1 MKISC
6 KNTAFPRLLQAIPHK
21 FSLYYRLFNEKVH
34 VFPSNIDY
42 FVNQSITLRKK
53 QTASLISPFH
63 PLKNRPFREAVH
75 IRRLFISLAAAV
87 ALPIAAPAAS
97 LLAQPLPSLQG
108 EGSGVGS
115 VSSPA
120 DTLRLSLDDCIA
132 LARRQSIDAAIALA
146 DLRSAY
152 WQWRSY
158 RADLLPEVSLSGTA
172 PSWNKRYS
180 SYQQA
185 DGSLSFVRNDYL
197 GLDGALNITQKLWP
211 TGGTLSVESSLD
223 YLHQSG
229 SGGSQNQFM
238 SLPVAVTLSQP
249 LFAVNHLKWNRRI
262 EPLRYREAQARFLTE
277 TEQVAMQA
285 ISLYFSLLLAGEQ
298 VNIARQN
305 LQTAEKLY
313 EVAQAKR
320 RMGTISENDVLQLC
334 LDVLTAR
341 SALTTAE
348 STRQAAQF
356 ALCSFLDIEAP
367 IAATVPEVSP
377 SGSAEATVPEA
388 SASGLRLS
396 YTDVLAHALANNAH
410 ATTMRRR
417 QLEADYA
424 VASARANRQSI
435 NLYAQVGYTGT
446 ADNLNSAYRNL
457 LSNQIVQVGITV
469 PLLDWGKRKG
479 QRRLAESNRDIVQGQ
494 LRQQS
499 QDFRQDIFI
508 LTEQFNNQAE
518 QLRIAIEADTIARR
532 RYHTNVETFKIGS
545 ISTLELSD
553 AQKAKDQARQNRIQ
567 QLFNYWYYYY
577 QLRSIALWD
586 FERDCDITAD
596 IEKLVRQ

>member
-1 MKISC
+1 M
-6 KNTAFPRLLQAIPHK
+6 NRFFAFFLAWLP
-21 FSLYYRLFNEKVH
+21 
-34 VFPSNIDY
+34 
-42 FVNQSITLRKK
+42 
-53 QTASLISPFH
+53 
-63 PLKNRPFREAVH
+63 
-75 IRRLFISLAAAV
+75 LAA
-87 ALPIAAPAAS
+87 
-97 LLAQPLPSLQG
+97 LAQT
-108 EGSGVGS
+108 
-115 VSSPA
+115 

-132 LARRQSIDAAIALA
+132 MARRQSIDAAVALGE
-146 DLRSAY
+146 LRSAY

-197 GLDGALNITQKLWP
+197 GLDGAVNITQKLWP

-229 SGGSQNQFM
+229 SSGSGNQFM

-249 LFAVNHLKWNRRI
+249 LFSVNHLKWNRRI
-262 EPLRYREAQARFLTE
+262 KPLRYREAQARFLTE

-285 ISLYFSLLLAGEQ
+285 ISLYFGLLLAGEQ
-298 VNIARQN
+298 VNIAKQN

-320 RMGTISENDVLQLC
+320 RMGTISENDVLQLR

-341 SALTTAE
+341 SALTNSE
-348 STRQAAQF
+348 SNRQTRQF
-356 ALCSFLDIEAP
+356 ALRSFLDVEADIEP
-367 IAATVPEVSP
+367 VVPED
-377 SGSAEATVPEA
+377 VPQV
-388 SASGLRLS
+388 RLD
-396 YTDVLAHALANNAH
+396 YDNVLNHALQNNAL

-417 QLEADYA
+417 QMEADYA

-435 NLYAQVGYTGT
+435 NLYAQLGYTGT
-446 ADNLNSAYRNL
+446 GENMSNAYRNL

-479 QRRLAESNRDIVQGQ
+479 QRRLAESNRDIIQGQ

-518 QLRIAIEADTIARR
+518 QLRIACEADTIARR

-545 ISTLELSD
+545 ISTLELSS
-553 AQKAKDQARQNRIQ
+553 AQTAKDQARQNRIQ

-586 FERDCDITAD
+586 FERGCELSAD
-596 IEKLVRQ
+596 IEKLISATDYRTNRTE

>member
-1 MKISC
+1 M
-6 KNTAFPRLLQAIPHK
+6 N
-21 FSLYYRLFNEKVH
+21 RLFA
-34 VFPSNIDY
+34 F
-42 FVNQSITLRKK
+42 FL
-53 QTASLISPFH
+53 AWL
-63 PLKNRPFREAVH
+63 PLAV
-75 IRRLFISLAAAV
+75 
-87 ALPIAAPAAS
+87 
-97 LLAQPLPSLQG
+97 LAQT
-108 EGSGVGS
+108 
-115 VSSPA
+115 
-120 DTLRLSLDDCIA
+120 DTLRLSLDDCIMM
-132 LARRQSIDAAIALA
+132 ARRQSIDAAVALGE
-146 DLRSAY
+146 LRSAY

-197 GLDGALNITQKLWP
+197 GLDGALHITQKLWP
-211 TGGTLSVESSLD
+211 TGGTLSVESSLE

-229 SGGSQNQFM
+229 SGGSGNQFM

-249 LFAVNHLKWNRRI
+249 LFSVNHLKWNRRI

-285 ISLYFSLLLAGEQ
+285 ISLYFGLLLAGEQ

-320 RMGTISENDVLQLC
+320 RMGTISENDVLQLR

-341 SALTTAE
+341 SALTNSE
-348 STRQAAQF
+348 SNRQARQF
-356 ALCSFLDIEAP
+356 ALRSFLDVEADIEP
-367 IAATVPEVSP
+367 VVPED
-377 SGSAEATVPEA
+377 VPQV
-388 SASGLRLS
+388 RLD
-396 YTDVLAHALANNAH
+396 YDNVLNHALQNNAL

-417 QLEADYA
+417 QMEADYA
-424 VASARANRQSI
+424 VATARANRQSI
-435 NLYAQVGYTGT
+435 NLYAQLGYTGS
-446 ADNLNSAYRNL
+446 ADNLNAAYRNL
-457 LSNQIVQVGITV
+457 LSNEVVSVGITV

-479 QRRLAESNRDIVQGQ
+479 QRRLAESNRDIIQGQ

-518 QLRIAIEADTIARR
+518 QLLIACEADTIARR

-586 FERDCDITAD
+586 FERGCELSEDF
-596 IEKLVRQ
+596 EKIIK

>member
-1 MKISC
+1 MNRHWFRRFCNLHWLIRICNSAALSISIC
-6 KNTAFPRLLQAIPHK
+6 NALSAFAQTDTLHLTLDECITMAR
-21 FSLYYRLFNEKVH
+21 R
-34 VFPSNIDY
+34 
-42 FVNQSITLRKK
+42 QS
-53 QTASLISPFH
+53 
-63 PLKNRPFREAVH
+63 VD
-75 IRRLFISLAAAV
+75 AAV
-87 ALPIAAPAAS
+87 AL
-97 LLAQPLPSLQG
+97 G
-108 EGSGVGS
+108 E
-115 VSSPA
+115 
-120 DTLRLSLDDCIA
+120 
-132 LARRQSIDAAIALA
+132 
-146 DLRSAY
+146 LRSAY

-158 RADLLPEVSLSGTA
+158 RADLLPEVSLSGTL
-172 PSWNKRYS
+172 PSYNKRYS
-180 SYQQA
+180 S
-185 DGSLSFVRNDYL
+185 GS
-197 GLDGALNITQKLWP
+197 LNITQKLWP

-223 YLHQSG
+223 YLHQTG
-229 SGGSQNQFM
+229 SGTGNSNQLM
-238 SLPVAVTLSQP
+238 SLPVAITLSQP
-249 LFAVNHLKWNRRI
+249 LFGANHLKWNRRI

-285 ISLYFSLLLAGEQ
+285 ISLYFGLLLAGEQ

-320 RMGTISENDVLQLC
+320 RMGSISENDVLQMR

-341 SALTTAE
+341 SALTNSE
-348 STRQAAQF
+348 STRQASQF
-356 ALCSFLDIEAP
+356 ALRSFLDVEADIMP
-367 IAATVPEVSP
+367 TVPEDIP
-377 SGSAEATVPEA
+377 Q
-388 SASGLRLS
+388 LRLV
-396 YTDVLAHALANNAH
+396 YDDVLGHALRNNAL

-435 NLYAQVGYTGT
+435 NLYAQLGYTGT
-446 ADNLNSAYRNL
+446 GDNMSSAYRHL
-457 LSNQIVQVGITV
+457 LSNEVVQVGVTI

-479 QRRLAESNRDIVQGQ
+479 QRRVAESNREIVQGQ
-494 LRQQS
+494 LRQQA
-499 QDFRQDIFI
+499 QEFRQNIFI

-518 QLRIAIEADTIARR
+518 QLRIASEADTIARR

-577 QLRSIALWD
+577 QIRSIALWD
-586 FERDCDITAD
+586 FERGCELTAD

>member
-1 MKISC
+1 MNRVFFLC
-6 KNTAFPRLLQAIPHK
+6 LVLLPH
-21 FSLYYRLFNEKVH
+21 FG
-34 VFPSNIDY
+34 
-42 FVNQSITLRKK
+42 
-53 QTASLISPFH
+53 
-63 PLKNRPFREAVH
+63 
-75 IRRLFISLAAAV
+75 
-87 ALPIAAPAAS
+87 
-97 LLAQPLPSLQG
+97 LAQT
-108 EGSGVGS
+108 
-115 VSSPA
+115 

-132 LARRQSIDAAIALA
+132 MARRQSIDAAVALGE
-146 DLRSAY
+146 LRSAY

-197 GLDGALNITQKLWP
+197 GLDGAVNITQKLWP

-229 SGGSQNQFM
+229 NGGSGNQFM

-249 LFAVNHLKWNRRI
+249 LFSVNHLKWNRRI

-285 ISLYFSLLLAGEQ
+285 ISLYFGLLLAGEQ
-298 VNIARQN
+298 VNISKQN

-320 RMGTISENDVLQLC
+320 RMGTISENDVLQLR

-341 SALTTAE
+341 SALTNSE
-348 STRQAAQF
+348 STRQARQF
-356 ALCSFLDIEAP
+356 ALRSFLDVEADIEPA
-367 IAATVPEVSP
+367 VPED
-377 SGSAEATVPEA
+377 VPQV
-388 SASGLRLS
+388 RLD
-396 YTDVLAHALANNAH
+396 YDNVLNHALQNNAL

-417 QLEADYA
+417 QMEADYA

-435 NLYAQVGYTGT
+435 NLYAQLGYTGT
-446 ADNLNSAYRNL
+446 GENMNSAYRNL
-457 LSNQIVQVGITV
+457 LSNEVVQVGITV

-479 QRRLAESNRDIVQGQ
+479 QRRLAESNRDIIQGQ

-518 QLRIAIEADTIARR
+518 QLRIACEADTIARR

-545 ISTLELSD
+545 ISTLELSS
-553 AQKAKDQARQNRIQ
+553 AQTAKDQARQNRIQ

-586 FERDCDITAD
+586 FERGCELTAD
-596 IEKLVRQ
+596 VERLIEH

>member
-1 MKISC
+1 MIKLILFLVF
-6 KNTAFPRLLQAIPHK
+6 FPLVA
-21 FSLYYRLFNEKVH
+21 SA
-34 VFPSNIDY
+34 
-42 FVNQSITLRKK
+42 
-53 QTASLISPFH
+53 QT
-63 PLKNRPFREAVH
+63 
-75 IRRLFISLAAAV
+75 
-87 ALPIAAPAAS
+87 
-97 LLAQPLPSLQG
+97 
-108 EGSGVGS
+108 
-115 VSSPA
+115 
-120 DTLRLSLDDCIA
+120 DTLHLTLDDCITM
-132 LARRQSIDAAIALA
+132 ARRQSINAAVALGE
-146 DLRSAY
+146 LRSAY

-158 RADLLPEVSLSGTA
+158 KADLLPEVSLSGTA
-172 PSWNKRYS
+172 PSWNKRYN

-185 DGSLSFVRNDYL
+185 DGSLSFVRNNYL
-197 GLDGALNITQKLWP
+197 GLDGAVNIKQKLWP

-223 YLHQSG
+223 YLQQSG
-229 SGGSQNQFM
+229 GVSGNQFM

-249 LFAVNHLKWNRRI
+249 LFGVNHQKWDRRI

-285 ISLYFSLLLAGEQ
+285 ISLYFGLLLAGEQ

-320 RMGTISENDVLQLC
+320 RMGTISENDVLQLR

-341 SALTTAE
+341 SALTNSE
-348 STRQAAQF
+348 STRQARQF
-356 ALCSFLDIEAP
+356 ALRSFLDVEADIDP
-367 IAATVPEVSP
+367 IMPEDLPLP
-377 SGSAEATVPEA
+377 SLDREGQGV
-388 SASGLRLS
+388 GLL
-396 YTDVLAHALANNAH
+396 YEEVLAHALQNNAM

-417 QLEADYA
+417 QMEADYA
-424 VASARANRQSI
+424 VASARANRQSV
-435 NLYAQVGYTGT
+435 NLYAQLGYTGT
-446 ADNLNSAYRNL
+446 GENMSNAYRNL
-457 LSNQIVQVGITV
+457 LSNEVIQVGITV

-479 QRRLAESNRDIVQGQ
+479 QRKMAESNRDIIQGQ

-499 QDFRQDIFI
+499 QEFRQNIFI

-545 ISTLELSD
+545 ISTLELSN
-553 AQKAKDQARQNRIQ
+553 AQTAKDQARQNRIQ

-586 FERDCDITAD
+586 FERGCELTAD
-596 IEKLVRQ
+596 VEKLVRQ

>member
-1 MKISC
+1 M
-6 KNTAFPRLLQAIPHK
+6 NRVFAFFLAWLPLAV
-21 FSLYYRLFNEKVH
+21 SA
-34 VFPSNIDY
+34 
-42 FVNQSITLRKK
+42 
-53 QTASLISPFH
+53 QT
-63 PLKNRPFREAVH
+63 
-75 IRRLFISLAAAV
+75 
-87 ALPIAAPAAS
+87 
-97 LLAQPLPSLQG
+97 
-108 EGSGVGS
+108 
-115 VSSPA
+115 
-120 DTLRLSLDDCIA
+120 DTLHLSLDDCIMM
-132 LARRQSIDAAIALA
+132 ARRQSIDAAVALGE
-146 DLRSAY
+146 LRSAY

-197 GLDGALNITQKLWP
+197 GLDGAVNITQKLWP

-229 SGGSQNQFM
+229 SGGSGNQFM

-249 LFAVNHLKWNRRI
+249 LFSVNHLKWNRRI

-277 TEQVAMQA
+277 TERVAMQA
-285 ISLYFSLLLAGEQ
+285 ISLYFGLLLAGEQ

-320 RMGTISENDVLQLC
+320 RMGTISENDVLQLR

-341 SALTTAE
+341 SALTNSE
-348 STRQAAQF
+348 STRQARQF
-356 ALCSFLDIEAP
+356 ALRSFLDVEADIEP
-367 IAATVPEVSP
+367 VVPED
-377 SGSAEATVPEA
+377 VPQV
-388 SASGLRLS
+388 RLD
-396 YTDVLAHALANNAH
+396 YDNVLNHALQNNAL

-417 QLEADYA
+417 QMEADYA

-446 ADNLNSAYRNL
+446 ADNMRGAYRDL
-457 LSNQIVQVGITV
+457 LSNEVVQVGITV

-479 QRRLAESNRDIVQGQ
+479 QRRMAESNREIVQGQ
-494 LRQQS
+494 LRQQA
-499 QDFRQDIFI
+499 QDFRQNLFV

-518 QLRIAIEADTIARR
+518 QLRIACEADTIARK
-532 RYHTNVETFKIGS
+532 RYHTNIETFKIGT

-553 AQKAKDQARQNRIQ
+553 AQTSKDAARQNRIS
-567 QLFNYWYYYY
+567 QLYNYWRYYY
-577 QLRSIALWD
+577 QIRSIALWD
-586 FERDCDITAD
+586 FEKGCDISAD
-596 IEKLVRQ
+596 IEKIIK

>member
-1 MKISC
+1 M
-6 KNTAFPRLLQAIPHK
+6 NR
-21 FSLYYRLFNEKVH
+21 
-34 VFPSNIDY
+34 VFT
-42 FVNQSITLRKK
+42 FFL
-53 QTASLISPFH
+53 AWL
-63 PLKNRPFREAVH
+63 PLAV
-75 IRRLFISLAAAV
+75 
-87 ALPIAAPAAS
+87 
-97 LLAQPLPSLQG
+97 LAQT
-108 EGSGVGS
+108 
-115 VSSPA
+115 
-120 DTLRLSLDDCIA
+120 DTLRLSLDDCIMM
-132 LARRQSIDAAIALA
+132 ARRQSIDAAVALGE
-146 DLRSAY
+146 LRSAY

-197 GLDGALNITQKLWP
+197 GLDGAVNITQKLWP

-229 SGGSQNQFM
+229 SGGSGNQFM

-249 LFAVNHLKWNRRI
+249 LFSVNHLKWNRRI

-285 ISLYFSLLLAGEQ
+285 ISLYFGLLLAGEQ

-320 RMGTISENDVLQLC
+320 RMGTISENDVLQLR

-341 SALTTAE
+341 SALTNSE
-348 STRQAAQF
+348 SNRQARQF
-356 ALCSFLDIEAP
+356 ALRSFLDVEADIEP
-367 IAATVPEVSP
+367 VVPED
-377 SGSAEATVPEA
+377 VPQV
-388 SASGLRLS
+388 RLD
-396 YTDVLAHALANNAH
+396 YDNVLNHALQNNAL

-417 QLEADYA
+417 QMEADYA

-435 NLYAQVGYTGT
+435 NLYAQLGYTGT
-446 ADNLNSAYRNL
+446 GDNMNSAYRNL
-457 LSNQIVQVGITV
+457 LSNEVVSVGITV

-479 QRRLAESNRDIVQGQ
+479 QRRLAESNRDIIQGQ

-518 QLRIAIEADTIARR
+518 QLRIACEADTIARR

-545 ISTLELSD
+545 ISTLELSS
-553 AQKAKDQARQNRIQ
+553 AQTAKDQARQNRIQ

-586 FERDCDITAD
+586 FERGCELTAD
-596 IEKLVRQ
+596 VERLIEH

>member
-1 MKISC
+1 M
-6 KNTAFPRLLQAIPHK
+6 NRVFAFFLAWL
-21 FSLYYRLFNEKVH
+21 
-34 VFPSNIDY
+34 
-42 FVNQSITLRKK
+42 
-53 QTASLISPFH
+53 
-63 PLKNRPFREAVH
+63 PLAV
-75 IRRLFISLAAAV
+75 
-87 ALPIAAPAAS
+87 
-97 LLAQPLPSLQG
+97 LAQT
-108 EGSGVGS
+108 
-115 VSSPA
+115 

-132 LARRQSIDAAIALA
+132 MARRQSIDAAVALGE
-146 DLRSAY
+146 LRSAY

-197 GLDGALNITQKLWP
+197 GLDGAVNITQKLWP

-229 SGGSQNQFM
+229 SGGSGNQFM

-249 LFAVNHLKWNRRI
+249 LFSVNHLKWNRRI

-285 ISLYFSLLLAGEQ
+285 ISLYFGLLLAGEQ
-298 VNIARQN
+298 VNI
-305 LQTAEKLY
+305 
-313 EVAQAKR
+313 QAKR
-320 RMGTISENDVLQLC
+320 RMGTISENDVLQLR

-341 SALTTAE
+341 SALTNSE
-348 STRQAAQF
+348 STRQARQF
-356 ALCSFLDIEAP
+356 ALRSFLDVEAP
-367 IAATVPEVSP
+367 IAATI
-377 SGSAEATVPEA
+377 PEA
-388 SASGLRLS
+388 SALGIHLD
-396 YTDVLAHALANNAH
+396 YEDVLAHALQNNAL

-417 QLEADYA
+417 QMEADYA

-435 NLYAQVGYTGT
+435 NLYAQLGYTGT
-446 ADNLNSAYRNL
+446 GENMSNAYRHL
-457 LSNQIVQVGITV
+457 LSNEVVSVGITV

-479 QRRLAESNRDIVQGQ
+479 QRRLAESNRDIIQGQ

-518 QLRIAIEADTIARR
+518 QLRIACEADTIARR
-532 RYHTNVETFKIGS
+532 RYYTNVETFKIGS
-545 ISTLELSD
+545 ISTLELSS
-553 AQKAKDQARQNRIQ
+553 AQTAKDQARQNRIQ

-586 FERDCDITAD
+586 FERGCELTAD
-596 IEKLVRQ
+596 VERLIEH

>member
-1 MKISC
+1 MNRVFFLC
-6 KNTAFPRLLQAIPHK
+6 LFLLPH
-21 FSLYYRLFNEKVH
+21 FG
-34 VFPSNIDY
+34 
-42 FVNQSITLRKK
+42 
-53 QTASLISPFH
+53 
-63 PLKNRPFREAVH
+63 
-75 IRRLFISLAAAV
+75 
-87 ALPIAAPAAS
+87 
-97 LLAQPLPSLQG
+97 LAQT
-108 EGSGVGS
+108 
-115 VSSPA
+115 
-120 DTLRLSLDDCIA
+120 DTLHLSLDDCITM
-132 LARRQSIDAAIALA
+132 ARRQSIDAAVALGE
-146 DLRSAY
+146 LRSAY

-180 SYQQA
+180 SYQQS

-197 GLDGALNITQKLWP
+197 GLDGAVNITQKLWP

-229 SGGSQNQFM
+229 NGGSGNQFM

-249 LFAVNHLKWNRRI
+249 LFSVNHLKWNRRI

-285 ISLYFSLLLAGEQ
+285 ISLYFGLLLAGEQ
-298 VNIARQN
+298 VNISKQN

-320 RMGTISENDVLQLC
+320 RMGTISENDVLQLR

-341 SALTTAE
+341 SALTNSE
-348 STRQAAQF
+348 SNRQTRQF
-356 ALCSFLDIEAP
+356 ALRSFLDVEADIEP
-367 IAATVPEVSP
+367 VVPEGVPQVS
-377 SGSAEATVPEA
+377 
-388 SASGLRLS
+388 LD
-396 YTDVLAHALANNAH
+396 YDNVLNHALQNNAL

-417 QLEADYA
+417 QMEADYA
-424 VASARANRQSI
+424 VAAARANRQSI
-435 NLYAQVGYTGT
+435 NLYAQLGYTGT
-446 ADNLNSAYRNL
+446 GNNLNRAYRDL
-457 LSNQIVQVGITV
+457 LSNEVVQVGITV

-479 QRRLAESNRDIVQGQ
+479 QRRMAESNREIVQGQ
-494 LRQQS
+494 LRQQA
-499 QDFRQDIFI
+499 QDFRQNIFI

-518 QLRIAIEADTIARR
+518 QLRIACEADTIARR

-586 FERDCDITAD
+586 FERGCDISED
-596 IEKLVRQ
+596 FEKIIK

>member
-1 MKISC
+1 MNKVF
-6 KNTAFPRLLQAIPHK
+6 AFFLAWL
-21 FSLYYRLFNEKVH
+21 
-34 VFPSNIDY
+34 
-42 FVNQSITLRKK
+42 
-53 QTASLISPFH
+53 
-63 PLKNRPFREAVH
+63 PLAV
-75 IRRLFISLAAAV
+75 
-87 ALPIAAPAAS
+87 
-97 LLAQPLPSLQG
+97 LAQT
-108 EGSGVGS
+108 
-115 VSSPA
+115 

-132 LARRQSIDAAIALA
+132 MARRQSIDAAVALGE
-146 DLRSAY
+146 LRSAY

-197 GLDGALNITQKLWP
+197 GLDGALHITQKLWP
-211 TGGTLSVESSLD
+211 TGGTLSVESSLE

-229 SGGSQNQFM
+229 SGGSGNQFM
-238 SLPVAVTLSQP
+238 SLPVAVTLQQP
-249 LFAVNHLKWNRRI
+249 LFSVNHLKWNRRI

-285 ISLYFSLLLAGEQ
+285 ISFYFGLLLAGEQ

-320 RMGTISENDVLQLC
+320 RMGTISENDVLQLR

-341 SALTTAE
+341 SALTNSE
-348 STRQAAQF
+348 SNRQARQF
-356 ALCSFLDIEAP
+356 ALRSFLDVEADIEP
-367 IAATVPEVSP
+367 VVPED
-377 SGSAEATVPEA
+377 VPQV
-388 SASGLRLS
+388 RLD
-396 YTDVLAHALANNAH
+396 YDNVLNHALQNNAL

-417 QLEADYA
+417 QMEADYA

-435 NLYAQVGYTGT
+435 NLYAQLGYTGS
-446 ADNLNSAYRNL
+446 ADNLNAAYRNL
-457 LSNQIVQVGITV
+457 LSNEVVQVGITV

-479 QRRLAESNRDIVQGQ
+479 QRRLAESNRDIIQGQ

-518 QLRIAIEADTIARR
+518 QLRIACEADTIARR

-553 AQKAKDQARQNRIQ
+553 AQKAQDQARQNRIQ

-586 FERDCDITAD
+586 FERGCELSTD
-596 IEKLVRQ
+596 IEKLIK

>member
-1 MKISC
+1 MSENIEYAVS
-6 KNTAFPRLLQAIPHK
+6 
-21 FSLYYRLFNEKVH
+21 FS
-34 VFPSNIDY
+34 PTGTDS
-42 FVNQSITLRKK
+42 QSDENGLIVRSLR
-53 QTASLISPFH
+53 TI
-63 PLKNRPFREAVH
+63 
-75 IRRLFISLAAAV
+75 ISLLITM
-87 ALPIAAPAAS
+87 LPVGVS
-97 LLAQPLPSLQG
+97 AQT
-108 EGSGVGS
+108 
-115 VSSPA
+115 
-120 DTLRLSLDDCIA
+120 DTLRLTLDDCIVM
-132 LARRQSIDAAIALA
+132 ARRQSIDAAVALGE
-146 DLRSAY
+146 LRSAY

-158 RADLLPEVSLSGTA
+158 KADLLPEVSLSGTA

-197 GLDGALNITQKLWP
+197 GLDGALHITQKLWP

-229 SGGSQNQFM
+229 SSGSQNQLM

-249 LFAVNHLKWNRRI
+249 LFGVNHLKWNRRI

-285 ISLYFSLLLAGEQ
+285 ISLYFGLLLAGEQ

-320 RMGTISENDVLQLC
+320 RMGTISENDVLQLR

-341 SALTTAE
+341 SALTNAV
-348 STRQAAQF
+348 SNRQTRQF
-356 ALCSFLDIEAP
+356 ALRSFLDVEADIEP
-367 IAATVPEVSP
+367 VVPED
-377 SGSAEATVPEA
+377 VPQV
-388 SASGLRLS
+388 RLD
-396 YTDVLAHALANNAH
+396 YDNVLNHALQNNAL

-417 QLEADYA
+417 QMEADYA

-435 NLYAQVGYTGT
+435 NLYAQLGYTSTGE
-446 ADNLNSAYRNL
+446 NMSSAYRHL
-457 LSNQIVQVGITV
+457 LSNEVVQVGITV

-479 QRRLAESNRDIVQGQ
+479 QRRLAESNRDIIQGQ

-518 QLRIAIEADTIARR
+518 QLRIACEADTIARR

-545 ISTLELSD
+545 ISTLELSS
-553 AQKAKDQARQNRIQ
+553 AQTAKDQARQNRIQ

-586 FERDCDITAD
+586 FERNCELSKD
-596 IEKLVRQ
+596 IEKLIKE

>member
-1 MKISC
+1 MNKV
-6 KNTAFPRLLQAIPHK
+6 LLFCLALLP
-21 FSLYYRLFNEKVH
+21 FM
-34 VFPSNIDY
+34 
-42 FVNQSITLRKK
+42 
-53 QTASLISPFH
+53 AS
-63 PLKNRPFREAVH
+63 
-75 IRRLFISLAAAV
+75 
-87 ALPIAAPAAS
+87 
-97 LLAQPLPSLQG
+97 AQI
-108 EGSGVGS
+108 
-115 VSSPA
+115 
-120 DTLRLSLDDCIA
+120 DTLRLTLDDCITI
-132 LARRQSIDAAIALA
+132 ARRQSIDATVALGE
-146 DLRSAY
+146 LRSAY

-158 RADLLPEVSLSGTA
+158 KADLLPEVSLSGTL
-172 PSWNKRYS
+172 PSWNKRYN

-185 DGSLSFVRNDYL
+185 DGSLSFVRNNYL
-197 GLDGALNITQKLWP
+197 GLDGAVSIKQKLWP
-211 TGGTLSVESSLD
+211 TGGTLNVESSLD

-229 SGGSQNQFM
+229 GVSGNQFM

-249 LFAVNHLKWNRRI
+249 LFGVNHLKWDRRI

-285 ISLYFSLLLAGEQ
+285 ISLYFGLLLAGEQ

-320 RMGTISENDVLQLC
+320 RMGTISENDVLQLR

-341 SALTTAE
+341 SALTNSE
-348 STRQAAQF
+348 STRQARQF
-356 ALCSFLDIEAP
+356 ALRSFLDVEADIDP
-367 IAATVPEVSP
+367 IMPEDLPLP
-377 SGSAEATVPEA
+377 SLDREGQGV
-388 SASGLRLS
+388 GLL
-396 YTDVLAHALANNAH
+396 YEEVLAHALQNNAM

-417 QLEADYA
+417 QMEADYA
-424 VASARANRQSI
+424 VASARANRQSV
-435 NLYAQVGYTGT
+435 NLYAQLGYTGT
-446 ADNLNSAYRNL
+446 GENMSNAYRNL
-457 LSNQIVQVGITV
+457 LSNEVIQVGITV

-479 QRRLAESNRDIVQGQ
+479 QRKMAESNRDIIQGQ

-499 QDFRQDIFI
+499 QEFRQNIFI

-545 ISTLELSD
+545 ISTLELSN
-553 AQKAKDQARQNRIQ
+553 AQTAKDQARQNRIQ

-586 FERDCDITAD
+586 FERGCEL
-596 IEKLVRQ
+596 IETLPPPLPESEGSNYLKQMK

>member
-1 MKISC
+1 MNKVF
-6 KNTAFPRLLQAIPHK
+6 AFFLALLPH
-21 FSLYYRLFNEKVH
+21 FG
-34 VFPSNIDY
+34 
-42 FVNQSITLRKK
+42 
-53 QTASLISPFH
+53 
-63 PLKNRPFREAVH
+63 
-75 IRRLFISLAAAV
+75 
-87 ALPIAAPAAS
+87 
-97 LLAQPLPSLQG
+97 LAQT
-108 EGSGVGS
+108 
-115 VSSPA
+115 

-132 LARRQSIDAAIALA
+132 MARRQSIDAAVALGE
-146 DLRSAY
+146 LRSAY

-197 GLDGALNITQKLWP
+197 GLDGAVNITQKLWP

-229 SGGSQNQFM
+229 NGGSGNQFM

-249 LFAVNHLKWNRRI
+249 LFSVNHLKWNRRI

-285 ISLYFSLLLAGEQ
+285 INLYFGLLLAGEQ

-320 RMGTISENDVLQLC
+320 RMGTISENDVLQLR

-341 SALTTAE
+341 SALTNSE
-348 STRQAAQF
+348 SNRQARQF
-356 ALCSFLDIEAP
+356 ALRSFLDVEADIEP
-367 IAATVPEVSP
+367 VVPED
-377 SGSAEATVPEA
+377 VPQV
-388 SASGLRLS
+388 RLD
-396 YTDVLAHALANNAH
+396 YDNVLNHALQNNAL

-417 QLEADYA
+417 QMEADYA

-435 NLYAQVGYTGT
+435 NLYAQLGYTGN
-446 ADNLNSAYRNL
+446 ADNLNAAYRNL
-457 LSNQIVQVGITV
+457 LSNEVVSVGITV

-479 QRRLAESNRDIVQGQ
+479 QRRMAESNREIVQGQ

-518 QLRIAIEADTIARR
+518 QLRIACEADTIARR

-586 FERDCDITAD
+586 FERGCELSEDF
-596 IEKLVRQ
+596 EKIIK

>member
-1 MKISC
+1 M
-6 KNTAFPRLLQAIPHK
+6 N
-21 FSLYYRLFNEKVH
+21 RLFTFFLAWLPLAV
-34 VFPSNIDY
+34 SA
-42 FVNQSITLRKK
+42 
-53 QTASLISPFH
+53 QT
-63 PLKNRPFREAVH
+63 
-75 IRRLFISLAAAV
+75 
-87 ALPIAAPAAS
+87 
-97 LLAQPLPSLQG
+97 
-108 EGSGVGS
+108 
-115 VSSPA
+115 

-132 LARRQSIDAAIALA
+132 MARRQSIDAAVALGE
-146 DLRSAY
+146 LRSAY

-197 GLDGALNITQKLWP
+197 GLDGAVNITQKLWP

-238 SLPVAVTLSQP
+238 SLPVAITLQQP
-249 LFAVNHLKWNRRI
+249 LFSVNHLKWNRRI

-285 ISLYFSLLLAGEQ
+285 INLYFGLLLAGEQ

-320 RMGTISENDVLQLC
+320 RMGTISENDVLQLR

-341 SALTTAE
+341 SALTNSE
-348 STRQAAQF
+348 SNRQARQF
-356 ALCSFLDIEAP
+356 ALRSFLDVEADIEP
-367 IAATVPEVSP
+367 VVPED
-377 SGSAEATVPEA
+377 VPQV
-388 SASGLRLS
+388 RLD
-396 YTDVLAHALANNAH
+396 YDNVLNHALQNNAL

-417 QLEADYA
+417 QMEADYA

-435 NLYAQVGYTGT
+435 NLYAQLGYTGN
-446 ADNLNSAYRNL
+446 ADNLNAAYRNL
-457 LSNQIVQVGITV
+457 LSNEVVSVGITV

-479 QRRLAESNRDIVQGQ
+479 QRRMAESNREIVQGQ

-518 QLRIAIEADTIARR
+518 QLRIACEADTIARR

-586 FERDCDITAD
+586 FERGCELSEDF
-596 IEKLVRQ
+596 EKIIK

>member
-1 MKISC
+1 M
-6 KNTAFPRLLQAIPHK
+6 N
-21 FSLYYRLFNEKVH
+21 RLFA
-34 VFPSNIDY
+34 F
-42 FVNQSITLRKK
+42 FL
-53 QTASLISPFH
+53 AWL
-63 PLKNRPFREAVH
+63 PLAV
-75 IRRLFISLAAAV
+75 
-87 ALPIAAPAAS
+87 
-97 LLAQPLPSLQG
+97 LAQT
-108 EGSGVGS
+108 
-115 VSSPA
+115 

-132 LARRQSIDAAIALA
+132 MARRQSIDAAVALGE
-146 DLRSAY
+146 LRSAY

-197 GLDGALNITQKLWP
+197 GLDGAVNITQKLWP

-229 SGGSQNQFM
+229 SGGSGNQFM

-249 LFAVNHLKWNRRI
+249 LFSVNHLKWNRRI

-285 ISLYFSLLLAGEQ
+285 ISLYFGLLLAGEQ

-320 RMGTISENDVLQLC
+320 RMGTISENDVLQLR

-341 SALTTAE
+341 SALTNSE
-348 STRQAAQF
+348 SNRQTRQF
-356 ALCSFLDIEAP
+356 VLRSFLDVEAP
-367 IAATVPEVSP
+367 IAVEMPDAQPLP
-377 SGSAEATVPEA
+377 SHQGEGCPKGGVGSVTSTPLELPQEKLHTPPPTPPLEGRGAAAHDVRGGIMHIEYE
-388 SASGLRLS
+388 
-396 YTDVLAHALANNAH
+396 DVLNHALQNNAL

-417 QLEADYA
+417 QMEADYA

-435 NLYAQVGYTGT
+435 NLYAQLGYTGT
-446 ADNLNSAYRNL
+446 GDNMNSAYRNL
-457 LSNQIVQVGITV
+457 LSNEVVSVGITV

-479 QRRLAESNRDIVQGQ
+479 QRRLAESNRDIIQGQ
-494 LRQQS
+494 LRQQA

-518 QLRIAIEADTIARR
+518 QLRIACEADTIARR

-567 QLFNYWYYYY
+567 QIFNYWYYYY

-586 FERDCDITAD
+586 FERGCELSAD
-596 IEKLVRQ
+596 VENLVK

>member
-1 MKISC
+1 MKAKI
-6 KNTAFPRLLQAIPHK
+6 
-21 FSLYYRLFNEKVH
+21 
-34 VFPSNIDY
+34 
-42 FVNQSITLRKK
+42 
-53 QTASLISPFH
+53 
-63 PLKNRPFREAVH
+63 
-75 IRRLFISLAAAV
+75 LFIATFGHLSMAA
-87 ALPIAAPAAS
+87 
-97 LLAQPLPSLQG
+97 QT
-108 EGSGVGS
+108 
-115 VSSPA
+115 
-120 DTLRLSLDDCIA
+120 DTLRLTLDDCIA
-132 LARRQSIDAAIALA
+132 MARRQSIDAAVALGE
-146 DLRSAY
+146 LRSAY

-197 GLDGALNITQKLWP
+197 GLDGAVNITQKLWP

-229 SGGSQNQFM
+229 SGGSGNQFM

-249 LFAVNHLKWNRRI
+249 LFSVNHLKWNRRI

-285 ISLYFSLLLAGEQ
+285 INLYFGLLLAGEQ

-320 RMGTISENDVLQLC
+320 RMGTISENDVLQLR

-341 SALTTAE
+341 SALTNSE
-348 STRQAAQF
+348 STRQARQF
-356 ALCSFLDIEAP
+356 ALRSFLDVEADIEP
-367 IAATVPEVSP
+367 SVPED
-377 SGSAEATVPEA
+377 VPQV
-388 SASGLRLS
+388 RLD
-396 YTDVLAHALANNAH
+396 YDNVLSHALRNNAL

-417 QLEADYA
+417 QMEADYA

-435 NLYAQVGYTGT
+435 NLYAQLGYTGT
-446 ADNLNSAYRNL
+446 GENMNSAYRNL
-457 LSNQIVQVGITV
+457 LSNEVVQVGITV

-479 QRRLAESNRDIVQGQ
+479 QRRMAESNRDIVQGQ
-494 LRQQS
+494 LRQQA

-518 QLRIAIEADTIARR
+518 QLRIACEADTIARR

-545 ISTLELSD
+545 ISTLELSS
-553 AQKAKDQARQNRIQ
+553 AQTAKDQARQNRIQ

-586 FERDCDITAD
+586 FERGCELTAD
-596 IEKLVRQ
+596 VERLIEH

>member
-1 MKISC
+1 M
-6 KNTAFPRLLQAIPHK
+6 NRFFAFFLAWL
-21 FSLYYRLFNEKVH
+21 
-34 VFPSNIDY
+34 
-42 FVNQSITLRKK
+42 
-53 QTASLISPFH
+53 
-63 PLKNRPFREAVH
+63 PLAV
-75 IRRLFISLAAAV
+75 
-87 ALPIAAPAAS
+87 
-97 LLAQPLPSLQG
+97 LAQT
-108 EGSGVGS
+108 
-115 VSSPA
+115 

-132 LARRQSIDAAIALA
+132 MARRQSIDAAVALGE
-146 DLRSAY
+146 LRSAY

-197 GLDGALNITQKLWP
+197 GLDGAVNITQKLWP

-229 SGGSQNQFM
+229 NGGSGNQFM

-249 LFAVNHLKWNRRI
+249 LFSVNHLKWNRRI

-285 ISLYFSLLLAGEQ
+285 ISLYFGLLLAGEQ
-298 VNIARQN
+298 VNISKQN

-320 RMGTISENDVLQLC
+320 RMGTISENDVLQLR

-341 SALTTAE
+341 SALTNSE
-348 STRQAAQF
+348 SNRQTRQF
-356 ALCSFLDIEAP
+356 ALRSFLDVEADIEP
-367 IAATVPEVSP
+367 VVPED
-377 SGSAEATVPEA
+377 VPQV
-388 SASGLRLS
+388 RLD
-396 YTDVLAHALANNAH
+396 YDNVLNHALQNNAL

-417 QLEADYA
+417 QMEADYA

-435 NLYAQVGYTGT
+435 NLYAQLGYTGT
-446 ADNLNSAYRNL
+446 GENMNSAYRNL

-479 QRRLAESNRDIVQGQ
+479 QRRLAESNRDIIQGQ

-499 QDFRQDIFI
+499 QDFRQDIFV

-518 QLRIAIEADTIARR
+518 QLRIACEADTIARR

-545 ISTLELSD
+545 ISTLELSS
-553 AQKAKDQARQNRIQ
+553 AQTAKDQARQNRIQ

-586 FERDCDITAD
+586 FERGCELSAD
-596 IEKLVRQ
+596 IEKLISATDYRTNRTE

>member
-1 MKISC
+1 M
-6 KNTAFPRLLQAIPHK
+6 TAQTDTIRL
-21 FSLYYRLFNEKVH
+21 
-34 VFPSNIDY
+34 
-42 FVNQSITLRKK
+42 T
-53 QTASLISPFH
+53 
-63 PLKNRPFREAVH
+63 
-75 IRRLFISLAAAV
+75 
-87 ALPIAAPAAS
+87 
-97 LLAQPLPSLQG
+97 
-108 EGSGVGS
+108 
-115 VSSPA
+115 
-120 DTLRLSLDDCIA
+120 LDDCIA
-132 LARRQSIDAAIALA
+132 MARRQSIDAAVALGE
-146 DLRSAY
+146 LRSAY

-158 RADLLPEVSLSGTA
+158 RADLLPEVSLQGTA

-197 GLDGALNITQKLWP
+197 GLDGAVNITQKLWP

-229 SGGSQNQFM
+229 NGGSGNQFM
-238 SLPVAVTLSQP
+238 SLPVAVTLQQP
-249 LFAVNHLKWNRRI
+249 LFSVNHLKWNRRI

-285 ISLYFSLLLAGEQ
+285 ISLYFGLLLAGEQ

-320 RMGTISENDVLQLC
+320 RMGTISENDVLQLR

-341 SALTTAE
+341 SALTNSE
-348 STRQAAQF
+348 SNRQTRQF
-356 ALCSFLDIEAP
+356 ALRSFLDVEADIEP
-367 IAATVPEVSP
+367 VVPED
-377 SGSAEATVPEA
+377 VPQV
-388 SASGLRLS
+388 RLD
-396 YTDVLAHALANNAH
+396 YDNVLNHALQNNAL

-417 QLEADYA
+417 QMEADYA

-435 NLYAQVGYTGT
+435 NLYAQLGYTGT
-446 ADNLNSAYRNL
+446 GDNMNSAYRNL
-457 LSNQIVQVGITV
+457 LSNEVVSVGITV

-479 QRRLAESNRDIVQGQ
+479 QRRLAESNRDIIRGQ

-518 QLRIAIEADTIARR
+518 QLRIACEADTIARR

-545 ISTLELSD
+545 ISTLELSS
-553 AQKAKDQARQNRIQ
+553 AQTAKDQARQNRIQ

-586 FERDCDITAD
+586 FERGCELTAD
-596 IEKLVRQ
+596 VERLIEH

>member
-1 MKISC
+1 MNKIVC
-6 KNTAFPRLLQAIPHK
+6 FCLALLPLAT
-21 FSLYYRLFNEKVH
+21 FG
-34 VFPSNIDY
+34 
-42 FVNQSITLRKK
+42 
-53 QTASLISPFH
+53 QT
-63 PLKNRPFREAVH
+63 
-75 IRRLFISLAAAV
+75 
-87 ALPIAAPAAS
+87 
-97 LLAQPLPSLQG
+97 
-108 EGSGVGS
+108 
-115 VSSPA
+115 
-120 DTLRLSLDDCIA
+120 DTLRLSLDECI
-132 LARRQSIDAAIALA
+132 LMARRQSVDAAVALGE
-146 DLRSAY
+146 LRSAY

-197 GLDGALNITQKLWP
+197 GLDGALHITQKLWP

-229 SGGSQNQFM
+229 SGGSGNQFM

-249 LFAVNHLKWNRRI
+249 LFSVNHLKWNRRI

-285 ISLYFSLLLAGEQ
+285 ISLYFGLLLAGEQ

-320 RMGTISENDVLQLC
+320 RMGTISENDVLQLR

-341 SALTTAE
+341 SALTNSE
-348 STRQAAQF
+348 SNRQARQF
-356 ALCSFLDIEAP
+356 ALRSFLDVEADIEP
-367 IAATVPEVSP
+367 VVPED
-377 SGSAEATVPEA
+377 VPQV
-388 SASGLRLS
+388 RLD
-396 YTDVLAHALANNAH
+396 YDNVLNHALQNNAL

-417 QLEADYA
+417 QMEADYA

-435 NLYAQVGYTGT
+435 NLYAQLGYTGT
-446 ADNLNSAYRNL
+446 GDNMNSAYRNL
-457 LSNQIVQVGITV
+457 LSNEVVSVGITV

-479 QRRLAESNRDIVQGQ
+479 QRKMAESNRDIIQGQ

-518 QLRIAIEADTIARR
+518 QLRIACEADTIARR

-553 AQKAKDQARQNRIQ
+553 AQKAKDQARIGRIQ

-586 FERDCDITAD
+586 FERNCELTAD
-596 IEKLVRQ
+596 VERLIEH

>member
-1 MKISC
+1 MK
-6 KNTAFPRLLQAIPHK
+6 RHYLLFLALLP
-21 FSLYYRLFNEKVH
+21 
-34 VFPSNIDY
+34 
-42 FVNQSITLRKK
+42 
-53 QTASLISPFH
+53 LIGWAH
-63 PLKNRPFREAVH
+63 E
-75 IRRLFISLAAAV
+75 
-87 ALPIAAPAAS
+87 
-97 LLAQPLPSLQG
+97 
-108 EGSGVGS
+108 
-115 VSSPA
+115 
-120 DTLRLSLDDCIA
+120 DTLRLSLDDCIMM
-132 LARRQSIDAAIALA
+132 ARRQSIDAAVALGE
-146 DLRSAY
+146 LRSAY

-185 DGSLSFVRNDYL
+185 DGSLSFVRTDYL
-197 GLDGALNITQKLWP
+197 GLDGAVNITQKLWP

-249 LFAVNHLKWNRRI
+249 LFSVNHLKWNRRI

-285 ISLYFSLLLAGEQ
+285 INLYFGLLLAGEQ
-298 VNIARQN
+298 VNIAKQN

-320 RMGTISENDVLQLC
+320 RMGTISENDVLQLR

-341 SALTTAE
+341 SALTNSE
-348 STRQAAQF
+348 SNRQAAQF
-356 ALCSFLDIEAP
+356 ALRSFLDVEAP
-367 IAATVPEVSP
+367 IELIVPDSVFGGFAAEIP
-377 SGSAEATVPEA
+377 
-388 SASGLRLS
+388 RLS
-396 YTDVLAHALANNAH
+396 YTDVLAHALQNNAL

-417 QLEADYA
+417 QMEADYA

-435 NLYAQVGYTGT
+435 NLYAQLGYTGT
-446 ADNLNSAYRNL
+446 GDNMNSAYRNL
-457 LSNQIVQVGITV
+457 LSNEVVSVGITV

-479 QRRLAESNRDIVQGQ
+479 QRKMAESNRDIIQGQ

-518 QLRIAIEADTIARR
+518 QLRIACEADTIARR

-545 ISTLELSD
+545 ISTLELSS
-553 AQKAKDQARQNRIQ
+553 AQTAKDQARQNRIQ

-586 FERDCDITAD
+586 FERGCELTAD
-596 IEKLVRQ
+596 VERLIEH

>member
-1 MKISC
+1 MK
-6 KNTAFPRLLQAIPHK
+6 FLLIILAI
-21 FSLYYRLFNEKVH
+21 FGV
-34 VFPSNIDY
+34 
-42 FVNQSITLRKK
+42 
-53 QTASLISPFH
+53 
-63 PLKNRPFREAVH
+63 
-75 IRRLFISLAAAV
+75 
-87 ALPIAAPAAS
+87 LPIAA
-97 LLAQPLPSLQG
+97 QT
-108 EGSGVGS
+108 
-115 VSSPA
+115 
-120 DTLRLSLDDCIA
+120 DTLRLTLDECITM
-132 LARRQSIDAAIALA
+132 ARRQSIDAAVALGE
-146 DLRSAY
+146 LRSAY

-158 RADLLPEVSLSGTA
+158 KADLLPEVSLQGTA

-197 GLDGALNITQKLWP
+197 GLDGAVNITQKLWP
-211 TGGTLSVESSLD
+211 TGGTLSIKSSLD
-223 YLHQSG
+223 YLHQS
-229 SGGSQNQFM
+229 SNASPTGGGREGANQFM

-249 LFAVNHLKWNRRI
+249 LFSVNHLKWNRRI

-285 ISLYFSLLLAGEQ
+285 ISLYFGLLLAGEQ

-320 RMGTISENDVLQLC
+320 RMGTISENDVLQLR

-341 SALTTAE
+341 SALTNSE
-348 STRQAAQF
+348 STRQARQF
-356 ALCSFLDIEAP
+356 ALRSFLDVEADIEP
-367 IAATVPEVSP
+367 VVPED
-377 SGSAEATVPEA
+377 VPQV
-388 SASGLRLS
+388 RLD
-396 YTDVLAHALANNAH
+396 YDNVLNHALQNNAL

-417 QLEADYA
+417 QMEADYA

-435 NLYAQVGYTGT
+435 NLYAQLGYTGT
-446 ADNLNSAYRNL
+446 GENMSNAYRHL
-457 LSNQIVQVGITV
+457 LSNEVVSVGITV

-479 QRRLAESNRDIVQGQ
+479 QRRLAESNRDIIQGQ

-518 QLRIAIEADTIARR
+518 QLRIACEADTIARR

-586 FERDCDITAD
+586 FERGCELTAD
-596 IEKLVRQ
+596 VEKLIR

>member
-1 MKISC
+1 MK
-6 KNTAFPRLLQAIPHK
+6 RHYLLFLALLP
-21 FSLYYRLFNEKVH
+21 
-34 VFPSNIDY
+34 
-42 FVNQSITLRKK
+42 
-53 QTASLISPFH
+53 LIGWAH
-63 PLKNRPFREAVH
+63 E
-75 IRRLFISLAAAV
+75 
-87 ALPIAAPAAS
+87 
-97 LLAQPLPSLQG
+97 
-108 EGSGVGS
+108 
-115 VSSPA
+115 
-120 DTLRLSLDDCIA
+120 DTLRLSLDDCIMM
-132 LARRQSIDAAIALA
+132 ARRQSIDAAVALGE
-146 DLRSAY
+146 LRSAY

-197 GLDGALNITQKLWP
+197 GLDGAVNITQKLWP

-229 SGGSQNQFM
+229 SGGSGNQFM

-249 LFAVNHLKWNRRI
+249 LFSVNHLKWNRRI

-285 ISLYFSLLLAGEQ
+285 ISLYFGLLLAGEQ

-320 RMGTISENDVLQLC
+320 RMGTISENDVLQLR

-341 SALTTAE
+341 SALTNSE
-348 STRQAAQF
+348 STRQARQF
-356 ALCSFLDIEAP
+356 ALRSFLDVEADIEP
-367 IAATVPEVSP
+367 VVPED
-377 SGSAEATVPEA
+377 VPQV
-388 SASGLRLS
+388 RLD
-396 YTDVLAHALANNAH
+396 YDNVLAHALQNNAL

-417 QLEADYA
+417 QMEADYA

-435 NLYAQVGYTGT
+435 NLYAQLGYTGT
-446 ADNLNSAYRNL
+446 GENMSNAYRHL
-457 LSNQIVQVGITV
+457 LSNEVVSVGITV

-479 QRRLAESNRDIVQGQ
+479 QRRLAESNRDIIQGQ
-494 LRQQS
+494 LRQQA

-518 QLRIAIEADTIARR
+518 QLRIACEADTIARR

-553 AQKAKDQARQNRIQ
+553 AQKAKDQARIGRIQ
-567 QLFNYWYYYY
+567 HLFNYWYYYY

-586 FERDCDITAD
+586 FERGCELTAD
-596 IEKLVRQ
+596 VERLIEH